1 MNNLTLPGLNVENKV
16 LAEVTYNHAEIKARV
31 EEAIA
36 QVKKEVV
43 TEQTLKAT
51 KTTMKQMN
59 DLSKELDRF
68 RIDTKKEL
76 SVNITAFED
85 KTKQLVTDIK
95 DARTFLND
103 QVKKFEDEERE
114 RKRQV
119 ALLLIEQTTNEIKLN
134 EKYIDMIELKDEY
147 MLAASNKTKVK
158 KLIVEQF
165 KAAKALQDAEQMK
178 INTINMVIG
187 AHNSRLRFKFS
198 FEDFERHIND
208 ETSLAELNQIVND
221 KVNKRLADEQA
232 ELERIEKEKLE
243 AIAKAEEEVKRKARE
258 EAVRVAEEEERRHQ
272 EELDRIEKE
281 KKEALWRVEFE
292 KSQARE
298 AVELEKRLAEQEAAE
313 QAKKVEQ
320 ARLEAIRIVEEE
332 KAEALRVAEETRLEA
347 VRVAEEAQAKIVAEA
362 KKLVPKASKQKAQ
375 TVVLEIKG
383 NKSQLDA
390 LKAYMDEYEI
400 KYTKVEV

>member
-1 MNNLTLPGLNVENKV
+1 MNNLTLPGLRLENKV

-51 KTTMKQMN
+51 KATMKQMN

-76 SVNITAFED
+76 SVNITEFES

-103 QVKKFEDEERE
+103 QVKKFEEEEKE
-114 RKRQV
+114 RKREI
-119 ALLLIEQTTNEIKLN
+119 ARLLIEQTKHEIELN
-134 EKYIDMIELKDEY
+134 DKYITMIEIKDEY
-147 MLAASNKTKVK
+147 MLANANPTKVK
-158 KLIVEQF
+158 KLIVENF
-165 KAAKALQDAEQMK
+165 KEVKALQDAEQMK
-178 INTINMVIG
+178 IDTINMVIG

-232 ELERIEKEKLE
+232 ELERMKKEQEE
-243 AIAKAEEEVKRKARE
+243 AIERAKAEVERKAKEEAARVKAEEERKHRE
-258 EAVRVAEEEERRHQ
+258 ELE
-272 EELDRIEKE
+272 RIEQE
-281 KKEALWRVEFE
+281 KKEAEWRIEFERKKAIEAAEFE
-292 KSQARE
+292 KRM
-298 AVELEKRLAEQEAAE
+298 AE
-313 QAKKVEQ
+313 QAIQEEKQ
-320 ARLEAIRIVEEE
+320 RLEAEKQAEIKAIEEE
-332 KAEALRVAEETRLEA
+332 KA
-347 VRVAEEAQAKIVAEA
+347 QAIQQAYAEA
-362 KKLVPKASKQKAQ
+362 EKFVPVESKRQKVR

-383 NKSQLDA
+383 NKNQLNA
-390 LKAYMDEYEI
+390 LKDYMDQYDIEYS
-400 KYTKVEV
+400 KVEV